1 MKKGLFVVC
10 VLAVWMIFSV
20 TVVCTPA
27 SAAEKPIELTMT
39 YHFPPG
45 SVEDQDLQRWA
56 RKAEADS
63 KGRIVIKTFAGGVLV
78 SAFETYSS
86 VAKGVADI
94 GVGFRYGV
102 GAPFTDEL
110 FSMGFMGTPSV
121 AVSTK
126 VVEDLMKKYP
136 EQYQKEWGDTKI
148 LRLMADPGS
157 YLSTRSKAVR
167 LPEDMKGLEL
177 RAPVRHAIELAK
189 GAGAKPVS
197 MPPSDFVLGMQKGTV
212 DGGFVGGVT
221 LRTFKLVPPTKYYTD
236 FALYTAPSWYMVMNP
251 TKWKSLP
258 PDIQKALED
267 SNVWGKQETIK
278 MNDGEVKSAREWYV
292 KQGMEIITLTP
303 QERKAW
309 EEYTMSRYMII
320 AKELDAKGYPA
331 TEALKYA
338 QERLAF
344 HAKESK

>member
-1 MKKGLFVVC
+1 MKKGVLI
-10 VLAVWMIFSV
+10 LAVTVAWATVSV
-20 TVVCTPA
+20 FGVGAFTA
-27 SAAEKPIELTMT
+27 HAQKAIELTMT

-45 SVEDQDLQRWA
+45 SAEDQDLQKWA

-63 KGRIVIKTFAGGVLV
+63 KGKIVIKTFAGGVLV
-78 SAFETYSS
+78 TAFETYSS

-136 EQYQKEWGDTKI
+136 EQYQKEWGDTKM

-157 YLSTRSKAVR
+157 YLTTRSKRVR
-167 LPEDMKGLEL
+167 VPEDMKGLEL
-177 RAPVRHAIELAK
+177 RAPIRQAIELAK

-212 DGGFVGGVT
+212 DGGFVGGIT

-236 FALYTAPSWYMVMNP
+236 FALYTAPTWYMVMNL

-258 PDIQKALED
+258 SDIQKVLEE
-267 SNVWGKQETIK
+267 SNIWGKQETVK
-278 MNDGEVKSAREWYV
+278 MLDEQVKSAREWYV
-292 KQGMEIITLTP
+292 ANGMEITQLTP
-303 QERKAW
+303 QEKKTW
-309 EEYTMSRYMII
+309 EEYAMSRYMIV

-331 TEALKYA
+331 SEALKYA

-344 HAKESK
+344 HSKEK

>member
-1 MKKGLFVVC
+1 MKKII
-10 VLAVWMIFSV
+10 VLSMALVFLGGFILAFSSQL
-20 TVVCTPA
+20 A
-27 SAAEKPIELTMT
+27 KAADKPIELTMT
-39 YHFPPG
+39 YHHPPG
-45 SVEDQDLQRWA
+45 SAEDLDLQRWA

-78 SAFETYSS
+78 NAFETYPS

-102 GAPFTDEL
+102 GSPFTEEL

-126 VVEDLMKKYP
+126 VVEDLMNKYP

-148 LRLMADPGS
+148 LRMMADAAS
-157 YLSTRSKAVR
+157 YLSTRNKPCRV
-167 LPEDMKGLEL
+167 PEDMKGLEL
-177 RAPVRHAIELAK
+177 RSPIRQAIELAK
-189 GAGAKPVS
+189 GVGAKPVS

-212 DGGFVGGVT
+212 EGGFVGGVT
-221 LRTFKLVPPTKYYTD
+221 LKTFKLVPPTKYMTD
-236 FALYTAPSWYMVMNP
+236 FALYTAPAWNMVMNLK
-251 TKWKSLP
+251 KWNSLP
-258 PDIQKALED
+258 PDIQKVLEE
-267 SNVWGKQETIK
+267 SNIWGKQETIK
-278 MNDGEVKSAREWYV
+278 MLDSEVKSAREWYV
-292 KQGMEIITLTP
+292 KNGMEIIQLTP
-303 QERKAW
+303 QEKKKW
-309 EEYTMSRYMII
+309 EDYCMSRYMIV

-344 HAKESK
+344 HAKQK